1 MGGNFLVSKKLFD
14 KPIAGNGG
22 KVWTALHQFGVLY
35 KQIKDKSKP
44 SIFVSH
50 VSPGKEPLLSRLI
63 MQFMPTFW
71 ISGHMGAPFTCT
83 WNQFTIREMNE
94 SIDWLE
100 ADIDLIE
107 EQYQQGRL
115 TEEAALAY
123 ELIKKPIS
131 KEDTWYKKLWNINLP
146 DAKDGHALL
155 IVQDDKFSLETY
167 SNGVRF

>member
-1 MGGNFLVSKKLFD
+1 MKFIDHTTISVQ
-14 KPIAGNGG
+14 AGNGG
-22 KVWTALHQFGVLY
+22 KGWTALHQFGVLY